1 MDQESTLRIL
11 NFQKK
16 VLSLNSLMYTKW
28 GGEEGGYVKPKIIFA
43 KCVSYK
49 HTPFPG
55 SSSPRWFQGC
65 VLLSWGGRGGGK
77 GGEGGGYLSAIHSVL
92 LRKNKMLL

>member
-1 MDQESTLRIL
+1 
-11 NFQKK
+11 
-16 VLSLNSLMYTKW
+16 MYTKW
-28 GGEEGGYVKPKIIFA
+28 GGEEGGLASYVKPKIIFA

>member
-1 MDQESTLRIL
+1 MDQESTLPIL
-11 NFQKK
+11 NFQKRNVFVK
-16 VLSLNSLMYTKW
+16 QPNV
-28 GGEEGGYVKPKIIFA
+28 EEGGIASYVKPKIIFA